1 MLHKPR
7 RVKCGIWRVDTMA
20 HFGVA
25 MANGT
30 GHPTSTAGGA
40 GRGDDALQRAV
51 YALNNQNPGEAE
63 RIAGDILKAEPRH
76 AQALYVL
83 GGALLMQGRAEEAI
97 TSLETAA
104 RGRHDPAMDTQLA
117 IALRQAGRPDD
128 ALARLKR
135 TTKRHPAFAPALHEL
150 GRLLVAMERYD
161 EAIEVLSRGVEI
173 APMMPQLSIQLG
185 YALLSRRNCVEA
197 KVAFARALDISPGS
211 ADALFGI
218 AKAHRELGENEAAAE
233 YFRRSLMS
241 KSDDQ
246 AAWLS
251 LGHCLLELGQ
261 FDAGIECFRTAA
273 RGDPRHYGN
282 ALSSLVASARG
293 RFWLKPSAATQ
304 FLRRNTS

>member
-1 MLHKPR
+1 M
-7 RVKCGIWRVDTMA
+7 
-20 HFGVA
+20 
-25 MANGT
+25 
-30 GHPTSTAGGA
+30 
-40 GRGDDALQRAV
+40 

-261 FDAGIECFRTAA
+261 FEAGIECFRTAA